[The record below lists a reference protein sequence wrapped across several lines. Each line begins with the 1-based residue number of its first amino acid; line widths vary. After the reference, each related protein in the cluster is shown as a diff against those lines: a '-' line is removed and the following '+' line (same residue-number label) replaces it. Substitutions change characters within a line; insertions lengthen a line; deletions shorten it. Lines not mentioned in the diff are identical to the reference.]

1 MSPLS
6 PLSPVPALSDDAT
19 PTLELNVAEIARK
32 NSAGWYCIDLG
43 DAWCCCIEPYGYNGG
58 WAASAIG
65 GTRDEA
71 LRKLIRHAH
80 AEGRA

>member
-1 MSPLS
+1 M
-6 PLSPVPALSDDAT
+6 PALSDDGT

-71 LRKLIRHAH
+71 LRRLILHAH